1 MKKNIAIYGAGG
13 LGREVLSLL
22 NALPEWEVT
31 GFYDDGKAKGTLIK
45 QLQVL
50 GGLSE
55 LLEVTEVTHIILA
68 VGNPIIKTK
77 LAKILSGY
85 DHIHFP
91 VLVHPQAVIQDLPS
105 VKLGRGSILTAGTVL
120 TTDIEIGEHVLINL
134 TCSVGHNVHIGDCS
148 SVMPGVTIAGEV
160 TIGKGVLIGSGA
172 NILNGLHIGDHSR
185 VGAGSVVTKP
195 VAVGKTVVGI
205 PARPVHTD

>member
-1 MKKNIAIYGAGG
+1 MKKSIAIYGAGG

-22 NALPEWEVT
+22 NALPEWKVT
-31 GFYDDGKAKGTLIK
+31 GFYDDGKVKGTLVK

-55 LLEVTEVTHIILA
+55 LLEVTELTHIVLA
-68 VGNPIIKTK
+68 VGSPIIKTK
-77 LAKILSGY
+77 LAKMLAGY

-91 VLVHPQAVIQDLPS
+91 VLVHPQSVIQDLPS

-134 TCSVGHNVHIGDCS
+134 TCSVGHDVNIGDCT

-185 VGAGSVVTKP
+185 VGAGSVVTKS
-195 VAVGKTVVGI
+195 VAGGKTVVGI
-205 PARPVHTD
+205 PARPVHTN